1 MISMFSIND
10 RVKQIR
16 KHFGLSQAQFA
27 LRINRTS
34 GLISLIE
41 TNRCNVS
48 EKTAKSIC
56 FVFSVNEEWLFTG
69 QGEMTEIH
77 PVDKENIRNR
87 IQQIRKEKGLSM
99 DKFGS
104 EMGYTKQ
111 LISLIESGKANPTD
125 ELCKRCLK
133 HLGLIWNGSKPGK
146 GKYME
151 TQKKGSIKS

>member
-1 MISMFSIND
+1 MFSIND

-27 LRINRTS
+27 LRINKTS

-41 TNRCNVS
+41 TNRCYVS
-48 EKTAKSIC
+48 EETAKSIC

-87 IQQIRKEKGLSM
+87 IQQIRKEKG
-99 DKFGS
+99 
-104 EMGYTKQ
+104 
-111 LISLIESGKANPTD
+111 A
-125 ELCKRCLK
+125 K
-133 HLGLIWNGSKPGK
+133 HG
-146 GKYME
+146 
-151 TQKKGSIKS
+151 